1 MADVQR
7 SQPVLVLFVLFMLC
21 SASRGQVMAGPMGFG
36 IGGPGPPFMG
46 ALPHPSSAATSS
58 FMRLPPPAPFMFHPA
73 AVTQHAMMA
82 HAMSPVPVSAPFP
95 MSAVGM
101 PVPMFHP
108 AAQVGM
114 LGGMIPSMPAAMGL
128 AGAMGMGSMNMRGMQ
143 LGGGPMGNT
152 RPKRVYHGTQ
162 TQAQTQIAGGIN
174 GMAGLGPMG
183 FMGQAFMRGIPPAMA
198 MGVHPGFPPFSIP
211 LRPFVKAPFFPFGPA
226 GQQMLSQKPL
236 MFMNN
241 APYTMLA
248 PGMMMHH
255 RPMPH
260 VRGPMSGR
268 FHPMGM
274 PMGPPMMAV
283 GHGME
288 NRYSVTRPGYNAR
301 VPGSPHLMQANH
313 GFYVPSQAGDE
324 TLSKT
329 QEAIAKAEQARIAAE
344 SEHEAAAAM
353 MRQAKEIKAQAK
365 AFEMEKE
372 KLEKALKQ
380 SEKELKKTQELEAR
394 TRAEAERKAREALK
408 EEAEAEAGNKKAVTE
423 ASVAEKERLD
433 AEKML
438 LENEKQLRTLTEK
451 LRQTEVTKRHMDEQI
466 AHLHAVA
473 SEIRSPLFVPDNE
486 ARPETPSGN
495 GFRRR

>member
-7 SQPVLVLFVLFMLC
+7 SFVLVLFVLLMLC
-21 SASRGQVMAGPMGFG
+21 DASRGQVMAGPMGFG

-46 ALPHPSSAATSS
+46 GFPHPSSAATSS

-73 AVTQHAMMA
+73 AVAHHAMMTSN
-82 HAMSPVPVSAPFP
+82 AMSPVPVPVAAPFP
-95 MSAVGM
+95 FPLM
-101 PVPMFHP
+101 HP
-108 AAQVGM
+108 ASQVGM
-114 LGGMIPSMPAAMGL
+114 LGGLIPSMPAAMGL

-162 TQAQTQIAGGIN
+162 THAQTQIAGGIN

-211 LRPFVKAPFFPFGPA
+211 LRPFVKAPFFPFGPG

-248 PGMMMHH
+248 PGMMQH

-268 FHPMGM
+268 YHPMGM
-274 PMGPPMMAV
+274 AMGPPMMAV
-283 GHGME
+283 GHGIE

-301 VPGSPHLMQANH
+301 VPGLPHVMQANN

-344 SEHEAAAAM
+344 SEHEAASAM

-365 AFEMEKE
+365 AFEMERE

-423 ASVAEKERLD
+423 ASMAQKERLE

-451 LRQTEVTKRHMDEQI
+451 LRQTEVAKKRMDEQI

-495 GFRRR
+495 GSRRR